1 MPLLFS
7 KVAIG
12 EQVALAGRRRMIVC
26 KMKPW
31 LAIPGD
37 KRTAMNAIVVK
48 HPDPVYDRTGTF
60 IRPDAKVS
68 RVKSKQRT

>member
-12 EQVALAGRRRMIVC
+12 EQVALADGREMVVC

-31 LAIPGD
+31 RAIPGD
-37 KRTAMNAIVVK
+37 ERTAMNAIVVK

-68 RVKSKQRT
+68 RVKKQKRT